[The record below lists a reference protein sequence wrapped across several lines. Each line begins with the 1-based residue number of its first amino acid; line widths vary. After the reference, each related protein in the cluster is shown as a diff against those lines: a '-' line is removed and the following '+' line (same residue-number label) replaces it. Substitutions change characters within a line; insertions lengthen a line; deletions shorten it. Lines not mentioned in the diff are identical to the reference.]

1 MEFLDFT
8 TREIFKRYAS
18 IVVGRPISPV
28 FLNIL
33 VTSVCDMRCTHCF
46 FTEELDDRPRKK
58 LQMKTEEIQRISET
72 LGGNLGVLVLAGGE
86 PFTRKDL
93 PEIVRAFYENNN
105 LDSVYLMSNGQIH
118 QRIFPDV
125 TRILDECPNLN
136 VTVALGIDGMKEAH
150 EKIRRKEGS
159 WDKAIH
165 TARMLQQMK
174 REQYPQLDIQTCTC
188 VMRSNEDTIFEW
200 YDFLKHDLKP
210 DKVNINYIR
219 PPSADPTELEF
230 DHRRYAT
237 LSQMILEDTKSAAL
251 KNNYGG
257 KSGFFKAAVDI
268 YMHDLIA
275 KTKEE
280 NKAQLKCYAGSAG
293 AVIYDNGVL
302 SSCENKPDV
311 LNLRDFDWNF
321 QAAWQ
326 TEAMAQRRKEA
337 GNGCFCT
344 HESNCYYPSL
354 PFNPRHLVGIKRL
367 EKQMKKA
374 ARLGGFAV
382 GREAALK
389 AS

>member
-1 MEFLDFT
+1 MDFAT
-8 TREIFKRYAS
+8 KEIFKRYAS
-18 IVVGRPISPV
+18 ILVGRPISPV

-58 LQMKTEEIQRISET
+58 LQMKAEEIAKISET

-93 PEIVRAFYENNN
+93 PEIVRSFYENNK

-125 TRILDECPNLN
+125 ARIMEECPNLN
-136 VTVALGIDGMKEAH
+136 VTIALGIDGMKAAH

-165 TARMLQQMK
+165 TARTLQQMK
-174 REQYPQLDIQTCTC
+174 REQFPKLDIQTCTC
-188 VMRSNEDTIFEW
+188 VMHSNEDTIFDW

-219 PPSADPTELEF
+219 PPSADPNELNF
-230 DHRRYAT
+230 DHKRYAQ
-237 LSQMILEDTKSAAL
+237 LSQMILDDTKNSAL

-257 KSGFFKAAVDI
+257 KSGYFKAAVDI

-293 AVIYDNGVL
+293 AVIYDTGAL
-302 SSCENKPDV
+302 SSCENKTDV
-311 LNLRDFDWNF
+311 LNLRDYDWDF
-321 QAAWQ
+321 QAAWS
-326 TEAMAQRRKEA
+326 TDLMKARRKEA
-337 GNGCFCT
+337 GAGCFCT
-344 HESNCYYPSL
+344 HESNCFYPSL
-354 PFNPRHLVGIKRL
+354 PLNAKHLIKIKKL
-367 EKQMKKA
+367 ESEMKKA
-374 ARLGGFAV
+374 GKNLNVPQAEALAV
-382 GREAALK
+382 K
-389 AS
+389 A

>member
-1 MEFLDFT
+1 MDFAT
-8 TREIFKRYAS
+8 KEIFKRYAS
-18 IVVGRPISPV
+18 MVVGRQMSPV

-46 FTEELDDRPRKK
+46 FTDELDDRPRKK
-58 LQMKTEEIQRISET
+58 LQMKAHEIARISET

-93 PEIVRAFYENNN
+93 PEIVRAFYENNK

-118 QRIFPDV
+118 PRIFPDV
-125 TRILDECPNLN
+125 ARIMDECPKLN
-136 VTVALGIDGMKEAH
+136 VSVALGIDGLKDAH

-165 TARMLQQMK
+165 TARTLQEMK

-188 VMRSNEDTIFEW
+188 VMHSNEDTIFEW
-200 YDFLKHDLKP
+200 YDFLKYDLKP

-230 DHRRYAT
+230 DHRRYQE
-237 LSQMILEDTKSAAL
+237 LSHMILEDTKNAAL

-257 KSGFFKAAVDI
+257 DSGMFKAAVDI
-268 YMHDLIA
+268 YMHDIIA

-280 NKAQLKCYAGSAG
+280 SKAQLKCYAGSAG
-293 AVIYDNGVL
+293 AVIYDNGAL

-311 LNLRDFDWNF
+311 LNLRDFDWDF
-321 QAAWQ
+321 QKAWHSD
-326 TEAMAQRRKEA
+326 AMKTRRKEVA
-337 GNGCFCT
+337 DGCYCT

-354 PFNPRHLVGIKRL
+354 PLNPGHLLKIKKL
-367 EKQMKKA
+367 ERDMKKA
-374 ARLGGFAV
+374 AEKMKF
-382 GREAALK
+382 EAAKEVVLK
-389 AS
+389 VS

>member
-1 MEFLDFT
+1 MDFAT
-8 TREIFKRYAS
+8 KEIFKRWAS
-18 IVVGRPISPV
+18 VIIGRPISPV

-58 LQMKTEEIQRISET
+58 LQMKADEIARISET

-93 PEIVRAFYENNN
+93 PEIVRSFYENNK

-125 TRILDECPNLN
+125 ARIMDECPKLN
-136 VTVALGIDGMKEAH
+136 VSVALGIDGVKSAH

-165 TARMLQQMK
+165 TARTLQQMK
-174 REQYPQLDIQTCTC
+174 REQYPKLDIQTCTC
-188 VMRSNEDTIFEW
+188 VMHSNEDTIFDW

-219 PPSADPTELEF
+219 PQSADPIELNI
-230 DHRRYAT
+230 DKSRYAK
-237 LSQMILEDTKSAAL
+237 LAAMIDDDSRHAAI

-257 KSGFFKAAVDI
+257 KAGYFKAAIDI
-268 YMHDLIA
+268 YMHGLIT
-275 KTKEE
+275 KTQETQQ
-280 NKAQLKCYAGSAG
+280 AQLTCYAGTAG
-293 AVIYDNGVL
+293 AVIYDEGTL
-302 SSCENKPDV
+302 SSCEN
-311 LNLRDFDWNF
+311 LASIGNLRDHNWDF
-321 QAAWQ
+321 QGLWLSPEMKA
-326 TEAMAQRRKEA
+326 RRKHA
-337 GNGCFCT
+337 ANGCFCT

-354 PFNPRHLVGIKRL
+354 PFNPKHLIKIKKLEREIKNDARDLEQQVEAPDGVRVGT
-367 EKQMKKA
+367 
-374 ARLGGFAV
+374 
-382 GREAALK
+382 
-389 AS
+389 

>member
-1 MEFLDFT
+1 MDFAT
-8 TREIFKRYAS
+8 KEIFKRYAS
-18 IVVGRPISPV
+18 ILIGRPISPV

-58 LQMKTEEIQRISET
+58 LQMKAEEIDKISRT

-93 PEIVRAFYENNN
+93 PEIVRSFYENNK

-125 TRILDECPNLN
+125 TRIMEECPNLN
-136 VTVALGIDGMKEAH
+136 VTVALGIDGVKEPH
-150 EKIRRKEGS
+150 EKIRQKEGS

-165 TARMLQQMK
+165 TARTLQQMK
-174 REQYPQLDIQTCTC
+174 REQFPKLDIQTCTC
-188 VMRSNEDTIFEW
+188 VMNSNQDTIFDW
-200 YDFLKHDLKP
+200 YDFLKYDLKP
-210 DKVNINYIR
+210 DKININYIR
-219 PPSADPTELEF
+219 PPSKDPNELNF
-230 DHRRYAT
+230 DHKMYEK
-237 LSQMILEDTKSAAL
+237 LSHKILEDTKNAAL

-268 YMHDLIA
+268 YMHDIIA

-311 LNLRDFDWNF
+311 LNLRDYDWDF
-321 QAAWQ
+321 QAAWK
-326 TEAMAQRRKEA
+326 TDLMKQRRIEA
-337 GNGCFCT
+337 GAGCFCT
-344 HESNCYYPSL
+344 HESNCFYPSL
-354 PFNPRHLVGIKRL
+354 PLNPRHLIQIKKL
-367 EKQMKKA
+367 EGQMKKA
-374 ARLGGFAV
+374 AKSLGQPQTDGIAV
-382 GREAALK
+382 K
-389 AS
+389 A

>member
-1 MEFLDFT
+1 MDFLDFT
-8 TREIFKRYAS
+8 TKEIFKRYAS

-58 LQMKTEEIQRISET
+58 LQMKTDEIAKISET

-93 PEIVRAFYENNN
+93 PEIVKSFYENNK

-136 VTVALGIDGMKEAH
+136 VTVALGIDGMKESH

-165 TARMLQQMK
+165 TARTLQQMK
-174 REQYPQLDIQTCTC
+174 QEQYPQLDIQTCTC
-188 VMRSNEDTIFEW
+188 VMASNEETIFDW

-219 PPSADPTELEF
+219 PPSADPKELEF
-230 DHRRYAT
+230 DPNRYAQ
-237 LSQMILEDTKSAAL
+237 LSQMILDDTKNAAL

-268 YMHDLIA
+268 YMHGLIS

-311 LNLRDFDWNF
+311 LNLRDYDWDF
-321 QAAWQ
+321 QAAWK
-326 TEAMAQRRKEA
+326 TEAMNVRRKEA
-337 GNGCFCT
+337 GAGCYCT

-354 PFNPRHLVGIKRL
+354 PFNAGHLVKIKKL
-367 EKQMKKA
+367 ESQMKKA
-374 ARLGGFAV
+374 AKVGGFAV
-382 GREAALK
+382 AREVALK
-389 AS
+389 A

>member
-1 MEFLDFT
+1 MDFAT
-8 TREIFKRYAS
+8 KEIFKRYAS
-18 IVVGRPISPV
+18 ILVGRPISPV

-58 LQMKTEEIQRISET
+58 LQMKADEIAKISET

-93 PEIVRAFYENNN
+93 PEIVRSFYENNK

-118 QRIFPDV
+118 PRIFPDV
-125 TRILDECPNLN
+125 TRILEECPKLN
-136 VTVALGIDGMKEAH
+136 VTVALGIDGMKDAH
-150 EKIRRKEGS
+150 EKIRRKPGS

-165 TARMLQQMK
+165 TARTLKEMK
-174 REQYPQLDIQTCTC
+174 KEFPNLDVQTCTC
-188 VMRSNEDTIFEW
+188 VMASNEETIFEW
-200 YDFLKHDLKP
+200 YDFLKYDLKP

-219 PPSADPTELEF
+219 PPSADPNELNF
-230 DHRRYAT
+230 DHRRYAQ
-237 LSQMILEDTKSAAL
+237 LSQMILDDTKNAAI

-257 KSGFFKAAVDI
+257 DAGFFKAAVDI

-280 NKAQLKCYAGSAG
+280 NKAQLKCFAGSAG

-311 LNLRDFDWNF
+311 LNLRDYDWNF
-321 QAAWQ
+321 QAAWA
-326 TEAMAQRRKEA
+326 TDLMKARRKEA
-337 GNGCFCT
+337 GAGCFCT
-344 HESNCYYPSL
+344 PESNCYYPSL
-354 PFNPRHLVGIKRL
+354 PFNAGHLIKIKKL
-367 EKQMKKA
+367 EKEMKKA
-374 ARLGGFAV
+374 SEKMEFAEAR
-382 GREAALK
+382 EIALK
-389 AS
+389 A